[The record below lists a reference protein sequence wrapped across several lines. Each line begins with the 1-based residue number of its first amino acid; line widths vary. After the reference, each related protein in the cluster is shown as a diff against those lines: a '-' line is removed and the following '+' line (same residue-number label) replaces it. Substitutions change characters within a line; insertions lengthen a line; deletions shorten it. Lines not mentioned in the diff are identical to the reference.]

1 MDRLNWLESMVI
13 IYKSCLRKTFTYS
26 GRASRMEFW
35 SYLISNLILLGILY
49 PLLQLLAVAG
59 WIFHE
64 AGILQE
70 KAFSCFLMLVSI
82 NYLIVLATVIV
93 STLAVSIRRLHDTS
107 RPATLVFLNLLPFIG
122 QIVLL
127 VFMVEAGSPQ
137 TNNHGEPP
145 TDQQFLY
152 RNVGTMP

>member
-1 MDRLNWLESMVI
+1 MERLNRLESMVI

-35 SYLISNLILLGILY
+35 SYLITNLILLAISNL
-49 PLLQLLAVAG
+49 LLQLLVFAG
-59 WIFHE
+59 WLYHE

-70 KAFSCFLMLVSI
+70 NAFSCFLMLVSVI
-82 NYLIVLATVIV
+82 YLIVLSLVIV
-93 STLAVSIRRLHDTS
+93 STLAVSVRRLHDTS
-107 RPATLVFLNLLPFIG
+107 RPATLVFLNLMPIIG

-127 VFMVEAGSPQ
+127 VFMVEPGSPQ
-137 TNNHGEPP
+137 ANNHGEPT

-152 RNVGTMP
+152 RNDGTMP